1 MKQRVDSRLVNNE
14 QGYLKWTLKPRFVT
28 QKLSDNDFLA
38 IRKIKTTFTKLT
50 LNKPVYMGI
59 CILELN

>member
-14 QGYLKWTLKPRFVT
+14 QGYLKWTSKPRFVT

-38 IRKIKTTFTKLT
+38 IHKIKTTFTKLT